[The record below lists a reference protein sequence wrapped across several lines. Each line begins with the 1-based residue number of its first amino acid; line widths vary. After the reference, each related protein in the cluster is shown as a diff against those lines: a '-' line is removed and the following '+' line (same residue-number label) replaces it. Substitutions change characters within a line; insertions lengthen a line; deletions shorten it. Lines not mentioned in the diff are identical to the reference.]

1 MYLKTARL
9 LVAVSIVLSCYLDA
23 GSGFSNSNSIKN
35 LSDGALNPSHPVS
48 ATPDAIAHDSGSQNQ
63 AIDTY
68 QNFYC
73 VEDQNCADGEF
84 CYGSRGVCLSCRKRR
99 KRCLRDAMCCP
110 GNHCSNGLCLP
121 NEGEA
126 GHHAEIEETIIES
139 FAHEDHH
146 FTMEPHP
153 RRTTMPTK
161 PHSDKGTYG
170 HYLYILYWWIQ
181 WLYHPTVKK
190 VMCASDPQTVQK
202 DYAVLVTFGPRSA
215 SQCLKKGKCAPNTKG
230 KELMAWRY
238 SSAVTVEMAWHA
250 EHRRENIL
258 ASQDSTPAKALIM
271 SSKMTEIQKRTIIIS
286 YNIVWTDSSV
296 CLSIERLQF

>member
-1 MYLKTARL
+1 MYLKTARI

-84 CYGSRGVCLSCRKRR
+84 CYRSRGVCLSCRKRR

-161 PHSDKGTYG
+161 PHSDK
-170 HYLYILYWWIQ
+170 
-181 WLYHPTVKK
+181 
-190 VMCASDPQTVQK
+190 DPQTVQK

-258 ASQDSTPAKALIM
+258 ASHQDSTPAKALIM
-271 SSKMTEIQKRTIIIS
+271 SSKTTEIKRG
-286 YNIVWTDSSV
+286 
-296 CLSIERLQF
+296 LL